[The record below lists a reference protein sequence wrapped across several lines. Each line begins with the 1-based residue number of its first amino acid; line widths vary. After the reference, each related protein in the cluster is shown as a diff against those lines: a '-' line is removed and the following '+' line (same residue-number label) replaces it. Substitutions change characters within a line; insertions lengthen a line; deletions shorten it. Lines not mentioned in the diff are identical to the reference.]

1 MRGKKEQKCFAYIQ
15 NQLFFKNDLEIDIR
29 KSEVDRL
36 EVTKRP
42 MNHFFAMSEEDI
54 CEIEDIF
61 YYAHPND
68 KPSDFP
74 DFISSDGW
82 IEHFQITSS
91 EVTNAG
97 AMYKKAFSMHE
108 KDFEKECDRLKEE
121 MEKIP
126 YYGEVKQIEKAF
138 SYKGS
143 HSHENLMTS
152 LKKSVDDHIKSASK
166 YPDSQMVKVFLIE
179 YDELTL
185 RVQIDYPTV
194 KPERMYGDLLR
205 REEKP
210 EYRISRDK
218 EALTFLYEKHEFID
232 YVVFATDYDY
242 EFIRVSEIPEL
253 LKLLVYDYEFHPVVL
268 TTVSC
273 MYGTNLPAND
283 SKDV

>member
-1 MRGKKEQKCFAYIQ
+1 MRGKKEQECFDYIK

-29 KSEVDRL
+29 KSEEDRL

-42 MNHFFAMSEEDI
+42 MKHFFAMSEEDI
-54 CEIEDIF
+54 CEIEDVF

-68 KPSDFP
+68 KPSNFP

-108 KDFEKECDRLKEE
+108 KNFEKECDRLKEE
-121 MEKIP
+121 MEKNLQ
-126 YYGEVKQIEKAF
+126 YGEVKQIEKAF

-143 HSHENLMTS
+143 HSHENLMIS
-152 LKKSVDDHIKSASK
+152 LKKSVNDHIKSAKK
-166 YPDSQMVKVFLIE
+166 YSNSQKVKVFLIE

-185 RVQIDYPTV
+185 RVQINYPTV

-205 REEKP
+205 REEKS

-218 EALTFLYEKHEFID
+218 EALNFLYGKREFID

-242 EFIRVSEIPEL
+242 EIIKVSEIPEV
-253 LKLLVYDYEFHPVVL
+253 LKLLVYDYEFHPVAL

-273 MYGTNLPAND
+273 MYGTSFPM
-283 SKDV
+283 K